1 MRILVSL
8 VVSLVLATVTTNAP
22 LFSSSTNVN
31 RDIIDSLT
39 FNFYADS
46 AHLNQLAEAFLGDDI
61 HARVATDP
69 SVENLTIELNSCYAT
84 ATSNPGWR

>member
-46 AHLNQLAEAFLGDDI
+46 AHLNQLTEAFLGDDI